1 MRDVILTCAITG
13 NITRPDQTPHLPIT
27 PAEIADSALEAAE
40 AGAAVVH
47 IHVRHPE
54 DGRPSMELA
63 HYAEAVARIQ
73 KRNTDLI
80 INLTTGP
87 GGRYIPDPDDP
98 RRAAPGTSL
107 LPPLERIGHVV
118 ALKPEICTLDLNT
131 MNSGDQVVMNTRRNT
146 RIMARRMLDAGS
158 KPEIEIF
165 NPGDLVLARELIS
178 SEGFPAPALFSFV
191 LGVKYGWPATLE
203 SIQLGRAM
211 LPPGAVWTAFGV
223 GASAFPMVAQSALLG
238 GHVRV
243 GLEDNIYLDKGVL
256 APGNAALCLKAR
268 RIVTDLG
275 YRLATP
281 ARARS
286 LMGLAPTEAARQ
298 IA

>member
-13 NITRPDQTPHLPIT
+13 NITRPDQTPHLPIS
-27 PAEIADSALEAAE
+27 PAEIAASALEAAE

-47 IHVRHPE
+47 LHVRHPE

-63 HYAEAVARIQ
+63 HYAEVVERIQ
-73 KRNTDLI
+73 AHNRDLI

-87 GGRYIPDPDDP
+87 GGRYIPDPDNP
-98 RRAAPGTSL
+98 RQAAPGTSL
-107 LPPLERIGHVV
+107 LPPLERMGHIV

-146 RIMARRMLDAGS
+146 RIMARQMLDAGS

-178 SEGFPAPALFSFV
+178 TESFPGPQIFSFV
-191 LGVKYGWPATLE
+191 LGIKYGWPATLE

-211 LPPGAVWTAFGV
+211 LPADAVWTAFGV
-223 GASAFPMVAQSALLG
+223 GATAFPMVALSALMG
-238 GHVRV
+238 GHIRV

-256 APGNAALCLKAR
+256 APSNAALCVKAR

-281 ARARS
+281 AQARVV
-286 LMGLAPTEAARQ
+286 MGLS
-298 IA
+298 